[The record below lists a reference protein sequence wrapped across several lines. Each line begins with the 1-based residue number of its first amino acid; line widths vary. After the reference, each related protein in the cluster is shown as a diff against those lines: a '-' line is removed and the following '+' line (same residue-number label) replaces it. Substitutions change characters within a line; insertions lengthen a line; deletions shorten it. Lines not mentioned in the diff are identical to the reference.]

1 MRSPLRFFRRRFDP
15 LADAAERMERARQAR
30 EEIGDPLA
38 DSPLG
43 RVPMRRPGGR
53 WMWVYLGAALLVGA
67 IVSTTQA
74 RNPDLPA
81 NCNVTALKLSSERPP
96 LRAPVA
102 WRATG
107 PVGDYVLALD
117 ATKVSRVGVRGA
129 AVSAPATGDTWVGQ
143 LFRMDGCNAGGRF
156 SLTVGPGE
164 HTVRMFR
171 FGPTSATVVA
181 EQKITIRG

>member
-15 LADAAERMERARQAR
+15 LADAAQRMERARQAR

-43 RVPMRRPGGR
+43 VVPMRRPGGR
-53 WMWVYLGAALLVGA
+53 WMWAYLGAALVVGA
-67 IVSTTQA
+67 VLATTQS
-74 RNPDLPA
+74 RDPDLPA
-81 NCNVTALKLSSERPP
+81 NCGDTALKLSSDSPP
-96 LRAPVA
+96 LRSPVA

-117 ATKVSRVGVRGA
+117 ATAVSRVGVRGV
-129 AVSAPATGDTWVGQ
+129 AVSAPASGETWIGQ

-156 SLTVGPGE
+156 SLTLAPGE

-171 FGPTSATVVA
+171 FGPSGAAVVA
-181 EQKITIRG
+181 ERKITIRG